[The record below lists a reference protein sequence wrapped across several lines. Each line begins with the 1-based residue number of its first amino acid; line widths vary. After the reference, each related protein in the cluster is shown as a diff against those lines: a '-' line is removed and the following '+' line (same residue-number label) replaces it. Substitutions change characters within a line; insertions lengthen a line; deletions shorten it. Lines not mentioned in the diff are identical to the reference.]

1 LTPAIQFS
9 HVSKKFNLDL
19 TRPRSLQEIFVQRR
33 MRAEAQIFW
42 AVHDISFSIEMGESV
57 ALIGSNGSG
66 KSTLLKLISRVI
78 EPTSGSIKT
87 VGRVA
92 GLLELGTGFHPN
104 LTGRENIFLNASILG
119 ISRRE
124 IARQIDAIIDFADI
138 GQFID
143 VQVRNYSSGMVVRLG
158 FAVTTA
164 LAPDVL
170 LIDEVLAVGDQ
181 DFQRKCI
188 DRLKKLRADGITLVL
203 VSHNLEQVRQLC
215 RRSIWLE
222 GHRVQRDGDSD
233 WVTLAYSERVMGPSI
248 ARKPLVPSTVDKA
261 SVAENGMTLSAN
273 SARWGSGE
281 VRIQSVMLLDAMQ
294 RATTH
299 YRTGDAFI
307 VRISYQASAR
317 VEHPAFGIG
326 IFRSDG
332 VEVIAPNSV
341 RAGEDF
347 PFIYGEGVI
356 DYVLDRLLLNPG
368 EYELSVAIYDY
379 KIQDAFDHVH
389 RGYRF
394 WVMRSDL
401 SGDGMLVFEHEHW
414 VHRPSPVLAVY
425 TSEL

>member
-1 LTPAIQFS
+1 
-9 HVSKKFNLDL
+9 
-19 TRPRSLQEIFVQRR
+19 
-33 MRAEAQIFW
+33 
-42 AVHDISFSIEMGESV
+42 
-57 ALIGSNGSG
+57 
-66 KSTLLKLISRVI
+66 
-78 EPTSGSIKT
+78 
-87 VGRVA
+87 
-92 GLLELGTGFHPN
+92 
-104 LTGRENIFLNASILG
+104 
-119 ISRRE
+119 
-124 IARQIDAIIDFADI
+124 
-138 GQFID
+138 
-143 VQVRNYSSGMVVRLG
+143 
-158 FAVTTA
+158 
-164 LAPDVL
+164 
-170 LIDEVLAVGDQ
+170 
-181 DFQRKCI
+181 
-188 DRLKKLRADGITLVL
+188 
-203 VSHNLEQVRQLC
+203 
-215 RRSIWLE
+215 
-222 GHRVQRDGDSD
+222 
-233 WVTLAYSERVMGPSI
+233 MGPSI